1 MRADPD
7 VHDALTGQI
16 LPGKLKLKLKPAL
29 KEILCTEINNMIRER
44 SMLRKYLRRASG
56 MALAGLL
63 ALGAGVP
70 VAQATE
76 RLVYATYISEVYS
89 ASRTDIWLMREIERR
104 SNGEIT
110 FEQYWNSSLLKAPDL
125 FPGLSSGA
133 ADIVLGNPAG
143 YNVRE
148 YPLANIVMPFMSKR
162 ADAVTYAW
170 RDLYANNAAFRRE
183 FESRGAKVLYAIA
196 WAENSIWSRRP
207 VTSLNDFRGL
217 RVRAVPTISDGFQ
230 RLGATPVA
238 LAWADGLEGLR
249 RGVVDAMSSAPFDSA
264 VHGGAQEV
272 ARYGTDAGSV
282 GIFSMATVA
291 MSLDRYNRLSERH
304 RKIIDEVAQEAP
316 RRGLQDLDESVNAA
330 VAKLCE
336 RKGNLTVNFFSSAEA
351 DRMQSQAGSE
361 MQANWLRRATTEAR
375 ADGNAMLE
383 EYMRY
388 IRKYEAD
395 STYVPGFE
403 RFQNRCG
410 GN

>member
-1 MRADPD
+1 
-7 VHDALTGQI
+7 
-16 LPGKLKLKLKPAL
+16 
-29 KEILCTEINNMIRER
+29 
-44 SMLRKYLRRASG
+44 MLRKYLRRASG

-63 ALGAGVP
+63 ALGVGVP
-70 VAQATE
+70 VAQAGE
-76 RLVYATYISEVYS
+76 KLIYATYISEVYS
-89 ASRTDIWLMREIERR
+89 ASKTDIWLMREIERR

-125 FPGLSSGA
+125 FPGLRSGA
-133 ADIVLGNPAG
+133 ADIVLGSPAG

-170 RDLYANNAAFRRE
+170 RDLYTNNAAFRRE
-183 FESRGAKVLYAIA
+183 FESKGAKVLYAIA

-207 VTSLNDFRGL
+207 VANMNDFRGL
-217 RVRAVPTISDGFQ
+217 RVRAVPSISDALQ

-282 GIFSMATVA
+282 GIFSVATVA

-330 VAKLCE
+330 AAKLCE
-336 RKGNLTVNFFSSAEA
+336 RKGNLTVNFFSAAEA
-351 DRMQSQAGSE
+351 DRVRSQAGSE
-361 MQANWLRRATTEAR
+361 MQSTWLRRAATEAK